1 MSSNNSSNSTTHQTD
16 ALLDN
21 LSIATDVFSF
31 YCVSLHLVYFVLV
44 VFIKELRTRPLFFI
58 NHSVAT
64 NTIAP
69 LAILT
74 FQYFDPA
81 TVDNQTTVSIV
92 CSIFEIYWSFSYYI
106 RTYSILLIA
115 VHRYMAV
122 FKLEMFKK
130 INSSNVYLIGLVV
143 FVWVISFAFSFI
155 FKYMFSTT
163 YSLTFCFN
171 GFSTVFL
178 HALLYDIF
186 FVLFAIILP
195 AIAIVVIYIL
205 ISVRLQK
212 SGKRVHREQPS
223 DSNHRVREMRF
234 ANQFIVMC
242 TLVILSSFGFILTG
256 LKSVIPDY
264 FSIFYYWR
272 PVFRI
277 YIVFFSS
284 LIPLLVLFF
293 NPFGKRVIGYLK
305 FC

>member
-1 MSSNNSSNSTTHQTD
+1 MSSNNSSNSTTHKID
-16 ALLDN
+16 VLLDN

-31 YCVSLHLVYFVLV
+31 YCVSLHLVYFVLM
-44 VFIKELRTRPLFFI
+44 VFIKELRTKPQFFI

-74 FQYFDPA
+74 FQYFDP
-81 TVDNQTTVSIV
+81 TKVENQTTVSIA
-92 CSIFEIYWSFSYYI
+92 CSIFEIYWSFAYFI
-106 RTYSILLIA
+106 QMYSVLLIA

-122 FKLEMFKK
+122 FKVEIFKK

-143 FVWVISFAFSFI
+143 SVWFICLALSFI

-186 FVLFAIILP
+186 FVLFAIIIP
-195 AIAIVVIYIL
+195 AIAIVVLYIL
-205 ISVRLQK
+205 ISLRLK
-212 SGKRVHREQPS
+212 KNGKRAHGERPS

-242 TLVILSSFGFILTG
+242 TVVILSSFGFILTG
-256 LKSVIPDY
+256 LKSIIPDY

-277 YIVFFSS
+277 YIVFFCS

-293 NPFGKRVIGYLK
+293 NPFGRRVFRYFKL
-305 FC
+305 C